1 MSDVEIEVH
10 FGPAIHDR
18 ATLSTAHR
26 RTLETFYH
34 HPIAHNLDR
43 IDALSLFHRLGSV
56 EHSINGAITYRIGD
70 EHFRVAKAHGHSL
83 MTEEVMG
90 LRHLL
95 TRAGWGPGT
104 PAAEPETAASASG
117 DALLVV
123 EESEARLFRL
133 DVHAPDKAGHTI
145 HPSDPHHI
153 LRHLSHHDQGRDE
166 EQRNKEEAVF
176 HTSVALALA
185 PFHRI
190 VLLGH
195 GTGHSNAAQLLTVD
209 LRHHH
214 HAVFQRVVSEG
225 TADISRLTDNQLLE
239 LGRRA
244 LTRAAAE

>member
-10 FGPAIHDR
+10 FGPAIHGR

-43 IDALSLFHRLGSV
+43 IDALSLFHGLGSV

-104 PAAEPETAASASG
+104 PSVEPETAAAASG

-133 DVHAPDKAGHTI
+133 DVRGGSVSRYSVSVPLGGSPAG
-145 HPSDPHHI
+145 
-153 LRHLSHHDQGRDE
+153 
-166 EQRNKEEAVF
+166 
-176 HTSVALALA
+176 
-185 PFHRI
+185 
-190 VLLGH
+190 
-195 GTGHSNAAQLLTVD
+195 
-209 LRHHH
+209 
-214 HAVFQRVVSEG
+214 
-225 TADISRLTDNQLLE
+225 
-239 LGRRA
+239 
-244 LTRAAAE
+244 